1 MADEPDKPT
10 DTPEYGCLTNPF
22 TPAAPAAKKGADVPE
37 DKE

>member
-22 TPAAPAAKKGADVPE
+22 PPAPAAKKGADAPD